1 MLFKIVIIINL
12 LLFYNFKK
20 GFLIK
25 FIMALKNRITKIG
38 YEKLKQKRIELLQ
51 ELEKT
56 TDDANRAKEAG
67 DLRENA
73 DHKASTTRIIDLKND
88 INDIE
93 NKLQSVIIVE
103 PTLTKDVIDF
113 GVSFTAII
121 PDIFGNQDAN
131 LCMIVGECESN
142 LLEGLFSENSE
153 IGKALIG
160 KKPNE
165 QIKINGLY
173 IKILQ
178 IQ

>member
-1 MLFKIVIIINL
+1 MIVI
-12 LLFYNFKK
+12 
-20 GFLIK
+20 
-25 FIMALKNRITKIG
+25 
-38 YEKLKQKRIELLQ
+38 
-51 ELEKT
+51 
-56 TDDANRAKEAG
+56 
-67 DLRENA
+67 
-73 DHKASTTRIIDLKND
+73 
-88 INDIE
+88 
-93 NKLQSVIIVE
+93 E
-103 PTLTKDVIDF
+103 PTSKKDVIDF
-113 GVSFTAII
+113 GISFTAII
-121 PDIFGNQDAN
+121 PDIFENQEAH